1 MADNR
6 ITLELSNAEL
16 EGTPIRLADLVSGLG
31 AVRRALRRTDDMVK
45 SSLAEPMDW
54 RIVHLSYASPVRVI
68 VEPIPLPGYAQ
79 HSERVVLRFF
89 DYAERI
95 RSGSY
100 DDVDARV
107 MRAFMDL
114 AKPVERGRLNLDIR
128 NGSVVFTVPLGM
140 SHGIKAALA
149 PETTALGSVKGRLE
163 FINLHGGKNVFRVY
177 PIVGAPYVGCRFKKE
192 LAADAK
198 RAIGRSV
205 RVFGRLHYKVME
217 DFAHRVDA
225 WEIDI
230 LPPDSDLPSLMNLRG
245 IAPDA
250 TGHLSSE
257 DFVRGVRSARQ
268 GQA

>member
-16 EGTPIRLADLVSGLG
+16 EGAPIRLADLVTGLG
-31 AVRRALRRTDDMVK
+31 AVRRALLRTDDMVRP
-45 SSLAEPMDW
+45 SLAEPMDW
-54 RIVHLSYASPVRVI
+54 RIVHLNYASPVRVI
-68 VEPIPLPGYAQ
+68 VEPVPLPGYER
-79 HSERVVLRFF
+79 HSELVVSRFF

-128 NGSVVFTVPLGM
+128 NGSVGFTVPLGM

-163 FINLHGGKNVFRVY
+163 FINLQRT
-177 PIVGAPYVGCRFKKE
+177 C
-192 LAADAK
+192 
-198 RAIGRSV
+198 
-205 RVFGRLHYKVME
+205 
-217 DFAHRVDA
+217 FA
-225 WEIDI
+225 
-230 LPPDSDLPSLMNLRG
+230 S
-245 IAPDA
+245 
-250 TGHLSSE
+250 TLSS
-257 DFVRGVRSARQ
+257 VPTTLCAASRRSWRRTPSEPLGEASACLAGFTTRSRRTSHT
-268 GQA
+268 A

>member
-16 EGTPIRLADLVSGLG
+16 EGTPIRVADLVTGLG
-31 AVRRALRRTDDMVK
+31 AVRRALLRTDDMVK

-68 VEPIPLPGYAQ
+68 VEPIPLPGYER
-79 HSERVVLRFF
+79 HSELVVSRFF

-95 RSGSY
+95 RSGFY

-128 NGSVVFTVPLGM
+128 NGSVGFTVPLGM

-163 FINLHGGKNVFRVY
+163 FINLHGGKM
-177 PIVGAPYVGCRFKKE
+177 
-192 LAADAK
+192 D
-198 RAIGRSV
+198 
-205 RVFGRLHYKVME
+205 
-217 DFAHRVDA
+217 
-225 WEIDI
+225 
-230 LPPDSDLPSLMNLRG
+230 LRG

-257 DFVRGVRSARQ
+257 DFVRGVCPTRLDQ
-268 GQA
+268 GRKAQRWADGEPA